1 MRGLA
6 ATEWCPAIHEYFR
19 GGGYSIP
26 FPDRRRRAVHYD
38 PREYDQRSG
47 PVLQI
52 AEGWSVEL
60 PKAMHDQLD
69 ARTNSTWPTTWFAPR
84 LTGKGRLPMSIP

>member
-1 MRGLA
+1 MTRVNIIKGL
-6 ATEWCPAIHEYFR
+6 
-19 GGGYSIP
+19 
-26 FPDRRRRAVHYD
+26 
-38 PREYDQRSG
+38 G

-69 ARTNSTWPTTWFAPR
+69 ARTNSTWPTTWFARASPA
-84 LTGKGRLPMSIP
+84 KARLPTSIR